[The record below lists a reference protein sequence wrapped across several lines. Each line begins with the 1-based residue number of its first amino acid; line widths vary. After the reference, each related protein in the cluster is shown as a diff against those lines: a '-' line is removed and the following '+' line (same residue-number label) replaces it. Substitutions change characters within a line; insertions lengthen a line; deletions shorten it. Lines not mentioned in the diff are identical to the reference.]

1 MWGVM
6 QRPCKLQR
14 KETHVSHLDLDQATH
29 NQCGNCLPWE
39 IYLLEICLHD
49 PLHVRRCAMLAQRA
63 REISII
69 AWIIA
74 DNKFGQRPKV
84 GGGDLLMLRSAS
96 CGVKRLSIWR
106 NEDMLASTKYLF
118 FYIQLLGRHW
128 FCTSASYDNQPN
140 GCQTHRHWCNSIVFD
155 CYIIKLQRRRDH
167 TSAGEVH
174 NLATWCPNCYFGLAK
189 GKAKTRQ
196 L

>member
-39 IYLLEICLHD
+39 IYLLEVCLHD

-63 REISII
+63 RDISII

-74 DNKFGQRPKV
+74 DNKFGHRPKV
-84 GGGDLLMLRSAS
+84 GGGEALADASFGILWCEAIVNLAKRRHVSFHKVHVFLHPATGASLVLHLGKLCQSAR
-96 CGVKRLSIWR
+96 RLS
-106 NEDMLASTKYLF
+106 DGSSSV
-118 FYIQLLGRHW
+118 Q
-128 FCTSASYDNQPN
+128 
-140 GCQTHRHWCNSIVFD
+140 
-155 CYIIKLQRRRDH
+155 
-167 TSAGEVH
+167 
-174 NLATWCPNCYFGLAK
+174 
-189 GKAKTRQ
+189 
-196 L
+196 